1 MKLNELPKS
10 ITRNKKRLGRGYG
23 SGKGGHTSSRG
34 AKGDNARGKVGL
46 LFEGTKMKKSFLK
59 RLPLFRGKGKNKS
72 QNQKPLIINLDNL
85 NFLGKD
91 VKVVDLASLIKDN
104 VVDERKVRAAGVKI
118 LGDGEVKRA
127 FKVVLPC
134 SESAKKKI
142 EKAGGEVVIKSKKT
156 AEEKTVGKKV
166 VTENKVVEKKVE
178 DKKESKIIT
187 PKKSTSKT
195 DKPELLKN
203 KKKLK
208 KV

>member
-34 AKGDNARGKVGL
+34 AKGDNARGKVAL

-72 QNQKPLIINLDNL
+72 QNQKPLIINLDHLNL
-85 NFLGKD
+85 LGKD
-91 VKVVDLASLIKDN
+91 VKVVDLASLIKAN

-118 LGDGEVKRA
+118 LGNGEVKRA
-127 FKVVLPC
+127 LKVVLPC
-134 SESAKKKI
+134 SKSALKKI
-142 EKAGGEVVIKSKKT
+142 EKAGGEVVIKSKKVIG
-156 AEEKTVGKKV
+156 EKTVEKPV
-166 VTENKVVEKKVE
+166 VEEKAVEKKVE
-178 DKKESKIIT
+178 DKKENKVIT

-195 DKPELLKN
+195 VKPELSKN

>member
-72 QNQKPLIINLDNL
+72 QNQKPLIINLDHLNL
-85 NFLGKD
+85 LGKD
-91 VKVVDLASLIKDN
+91 VKVVDLASLIKAN
-104 VVDERKVRAAGVKI
+104 VVDERKVKAAGVKI
-118 LGDGEVKRA
+118 LGGGEVKRA

-134 SESAKKKI
+134 SKSALKKI
-142 EKAGGEVVIKSKKT
+142 EKAGGQVIIKTKKIV
-156 AEEKTVGKKV
+156 EDKTVEKKV
-166 VTENKVVEKKVE
+166 VENKVVENKAE
-178 DKKESKIIT
+178 EKKESEVIT

-195 DKPELLKN
+195 VKPELSKN